1 MIEMNELFNWELF
14 LQPYELAVEDFI
26 LKIEGIKNQYHKA
39 NLYCP
44 IEIVSGRVK
53 SPQSILDKARRM
65 NVPAA
70 LIDEK
75 VHDIGGIRIT
85 CKYIDDVYKVAELVK
100 KRRDLEVLEVRD
112 YIKKVKPSG
121 YRSYHIICRYI
132 VETIRGAIPVL
143 LEFQIRTHAM
153 HFWAS
158 IEHSLKYKYQ
168 KRIPVE
174 LKERLTA
181 AAHAAEKLDEEMT
194 AIKLT
199 IEQLDV
205 TFGEDKSKVADP
217 LENEVS
223 INHKKW

>member
-1 MIEMNELFNWELF
+1 
-14 LQPYELAVEDFI
+14 
-26 LKIEGIKNQYHKA
+26 
-39 NLYCP
+39 
-44 IEIVSGRVK
+44 
-53 SPQSILDKARRM
+53 
-65 NVPAA
+65 
-70 LIDEK
+70 
-75 VHDIGGIRIT
+75 
-85 CKYIDDVYKVAELVK
+85 
-100 KRRDLEVLEVRD
+100 
-112 YIKKVKPSG
+112 
-121 YRSYHIICRYI
+121 
-132 VETIRGAIPVL
+132 
-143 LEFQIRTHAM
+143 M

-181 AAHAAEKLDEEMT
+181 AAQAAEKLDEEMT